1 MRFKVAASM
10 IATHIFVEITEAMR
24 LTRAETGACV
34 VMERKAAEEIP
45 ACGQAPLGEP
55 ARVALHEVAP
65 RAEGPA
71 WVEAVCAVGAAWA
84 AACVEAAVAACAA
97 AAADI
102 ANSRDESHKTELE
115 LVHAHQNGDR
125 DDLV

>member
-1 MRFKVAASM
+1 
-10 IATHIFVEITEAMR
+10 
-24 LTRAETGACV
+24 
-34 VMERKAAEEIP
+34 
-45 ACGQAPLGEP
+45 
-55 ARVALHEVAP
+55 
-65 RAEGPA
+65 
-71 WVEAVCAVGAAWA
+71 VEAVCAVGAAWG
-84 AACVEAAVAACAA
+84 AACVEAA